1 LKILQLI
8 SEKPPIKSGFSRVI
22 SNLSRELEKLGNE
35 VDVMSAFDCSLK
47 LIGEI
52 KLVLKCDEIYE
63 KLKKDYDIVNV
74 HGHTPLFSDRLLILA
89 KLLDKKVVYTL
100 HCLADY
106 QTKPISVIYNDVF
119 NSTFLKLADVI
130 IVSSKSYYD
139 IINHNNKIIIP
150 WGVDVERFSGEK
162 LSNETY
168 NLLFVGQ
175 MRSYKGINILL
186 EAIKGLDLNL
196 NIVGSG
202 PMLTDYIKYSREI
215 GLDNVVFHG
224 NVSDKKLKYL
234 YSISDVLVL
243 PSIAMN
249 EAFGLVTLEAASM
262 RCAVIA
268 SDLPGI
274 RDVVKDFGILVKPND
289 VESLRKNIILLKNKD
304 IRNKCVTK
312 GTTII
317 SKYSWAT
324 VAKKYSNVYSHV
336 LNS

>member
-1 LKILQLI
+1 M
-8 SEKPPIKSGFSRVI
+8 PPIKSGFSRVI

-35 VDVMSAFDCSLK
+35 VDIMSAYDCSLK
-47 LIGEI
+47 LVGEI
-52 KLVLKCDEIYE
+52 KLVLKCDEIYK

-89 KLLDKKVVYTL
+89 KLLDNKVVYTL

-106 QTKPISVIYNDVF
+106 RIKPISVIYNDVF
-119 NSTFLKLADVI
+119 NNTFLKLADAI
-130 IVSSKSYYD
+130 IVSSRSYYD
-139 IINHNNKIIIP
+139 IINHKNIHIIP
-150 WGVDVERFSGEK
+150 WGVDTERFSGEK
-162 LSNETY
+162 LCNENY

-175 MRSYKGINILL
+175 MRSYKGVNVLL
-186 EAIKGLDLNL
+186 EAVKGLDLNL

-202 PMLTDYIKYSREI
+202 SMLQEYVKYSKEL
-215 GLDNVVFHG
+215 GLDNVYFHG

-234 YSISDVLVL
+234 YLISDVLVL

-268 SDLPGI
+268 SDLPGL

-289 VESLRKNIILLKNKD
+289 VESLRKNITLLKNVD
-304 IRNKCVTK
+304 IRNKYVKK

-324 VAKKYSNVYSHV
+324 VAKKYSKIYENV

>member
-1 LKILQLI
+1 LI

-22 SNLSRELEKLGNE
+22 SNLSRELKKLGTE
-35 VDVMSAFDCSLK
+35 VDTMSAYDCSLK

-52 KLVLKCDEIYE
+52 KFVLNCGEIYNR
-63 KLKKDYDIVNV
+63 LKEDYDVINI
-74 HGHTPLFSDRLLILA
+74 HGHTPLFSDRLLITS
-89 KLLDKKVVYTL
+89 KLLEKKVVYTV

-106 QTKPISVIYNDVF
+106 RIKPISVIYNNVF
-119 NSTFLKLADVI
+119 NTTFLKLANTI
-130 IVSSKSYYD
+130 IVSSQSYYD
-139 IINHNNKIIIP
+139 ILNHKNKYIIP
-150 WGVDVERFSGEK
+150 WGVDTESFSGEK
-162 LSNETY
+162 IQEENY
-168 NLLFVGQ
+168 NILFVGQ
-175 MRSYKGINILL
+175 MRFYKGINVLL

-202 PMLTDYIKYSREI
+202 PMLSDYIKFSKEI
-215 GLDNVVFHG
+215 KLDNVYFHG
-224 NVSDKKLKYL
+224 NVSEKKLKYL

-304 IRNKCVTK
+304 IRNKYVKK
-312 GTTII
+312 GTEII

-324 VAKKYSNVYSHV
+324 VAKKYYKIYNNI